1 MHKYSRSQEGLVE
14 FYVTHC
20 KTSLERKYGLI
31 LLREVITPVEAHIKM
46 SSYKVTDPVP
56 CHVDH
61 NFDADRL

>member
-1 MHKYSRSQEGLVE
+1 M
-14 FYVTHC
+14 THC